1 MAHHFVRACAAAVVV
16 AGIAASG
23 VRAQDAVHFSQEQLE
38 QMVSPIALYP
48 DSLVGQM
55 LMASTYPVEVVEAD
69 RWLGQQGGADATTI
83 DDGLQNESWDPSVKA
98 LVKVPEVLR
107 EMSQYLDWTRDL
119 GDAFLGQEPDLLRAV
134 QKMRKA
140 AYDAGNLTSTG
151 QQTVTVE
158 SDGTIVIEQAQPE
171 TLYVPDYSTDVYGSG
186 WAYSE
191 SYYPYMYRPGI
202 RMLAF
207 GAGIGV
213 GNALWGHCDWRRGD
227 VDIDVNR
234 YNSFN
239 QFTSKDFM
247 PLGGARQNWQ
257 HDANHRGGVGYRD
270 PAIAQTY
277 HQPGASNRARGRANA
292 DAGGARADAG
302 AQRPAAQPAHPGA
315 GQGVDRSHGERR
327 DYDGGLSGASTP
339 RSDRAAS
346 QRGSQSRGQAG
357 GGARPAGG
365 RGGGGRGG
373 GRR

>member
-1 MAHHFVRACAAAVVV
+1 M
-16 AGIAASG
+16 
-23 VRAQDAVHFSQEQLE
+23 
-38 QMVSPIALYP
+38 
-48 DSLVGQM
+48 
-55 LMASTYPVEVVEAD
+55 
-69 RWLGQQGGADATTI
+69 
-83 DDGLQNESWDPSVKA
+83 
-98 LVKVPEVLR
+98 
-107 EMSQYLDWTRDL
+107 
-119 GDAFLGQEPDLLRAV
+119 
-134 QKMRKA
+134 
-140 AYDAGNLTSTG
+140 
-151 QQTVTVE
+151 
-158 SDGTIVIEQAQPE
+158 IEQAQPE

-277 HQPGASNRARGRANA
+277 HQPGASDRARGRTGAE
-292 DAGGARADAG
+292 AGGARQDAG
-302 AQRPAAQPAHPGA
+302 APRPEAQPAQPGV
-315 GQGVDRSHGERR
+315 GQGVDRSGRGERR
-327 DYDGGLSGASTP
+327 DYDGAFSGASAP
-339 RSDRAAS
+339 RNDRAAA
-346 QRGSQSRGQAG
+346 QRGSQSRGQQ

-373 GRR
+373 RR